1 MTTKTITGNEA
12 HGFDIDRRET
22 LALAGSAI
30 ATAVVA
36 STAAPISALADSTQ
50 LNQGADTTPEAF
62 VYTELQISVPFE
74 KAGWQK
80 LISPL
85 RAQPGLLN
93 KTWLAGKSNGSIG
106 GLYAF
111 KTIDNAQSFVTGF
124 FPNVARELGVAQT
137 TRIFDAR
144 ATEAASRDLNSAH
157 YDGKLDRKPGAFV
170 YTEVQVSVPFES
182 APWRDR
188 NPILRQQAGLLG
200 KTWLSGLH
208 TQTLGGFDVFDTLE
222 HAEAFAIDTFPKTA
236 RKLNAAFYTR
246 VFDARPVEA
255 ASRQLNSPFFT

>member
-1 MTTKTITGNEA
+1 MKMKTTKDGEA
-12 HGFDIDRRET
+12 HSTGIDRRQT
-22 LALAGSAI
+22 LALVGGAI
-30 ATAVVA
+30 ATTLVA
-36 STAAPISALADSTQ
+36 SRVAPLPAVAASSQP
-50 LNQGADTTPEAF
+50 NQGTETTPEAF

-80 LISPL
+80 LIAPL

-93 KTWLAGKSNGSIG
+93 KTWLAGRGNGSVG

-157 YDGKLDRKPGAFV
+157 YDGTLDRKPGAFV
-170 YTEVQVSVPFES
+170 YTEVQVSVPFEK

-188 NPILRQQAGLLG
+188 N
-200 KTWLSGLH
+200 LH
-208 TQTLGGFDVFDTLE
+208 PCL
-222 HAEAFAIDTFPKTA
+222 
-236 RKLNAAFYTR
+236 
-246 VFDARPVEA
+246 
-255 ASRQLNSPFFT
+255 

>member
-1 MTTKTITGNEA
+1 MTTKTNTGDEL
-12 HGFDIDRRET
+12 HGFEIDRRQT

-30 ATAVVA
+30 AATVVI
-36 STAAPISALADSTQ
+36 STAAPLSALADSTQ
-50 LNQGADTTPEAF
+50 PNQGANTTPEAF

-80 LISPL
+80 LIAPL

-93 KTWLAGKSNGSIG
+93 KTWLAGRGNGSVG

-157 YDGKLDRKPGAFV
+157 YDGTLDRKPGAFV
-170 YTEVQVSVPFES
+170 YTEVQVSVPFEN

-188 NPILRQQAGLLG
+188 NPILRKQAGLLG

-246 VFDARPVEA
+246 VFDAAPVEA